1 MADGLTTAGIQVGAV
16 AIAAD
21 ITKVRL
27 HSADASGS
35 SGTTNQ
41 TAAAD
46 KTVSPTA
53 AAGVVTIPSTAFTG
67 GAANGAIHGFSVWSG
82 TTYRGYFTIDAGDTQ
97 FNAAGEFTL
106 NASPIAA
113 GTSS

>member
-1 MADGLTTAGIQVGAV
+1 MADGLTTASIQIGAA

-27 HSADASGS
+27 HTADASGS

-41 TAAAD
+41 TSAAD

-67 GAANGAIHGFSVWSG
+67 GAANGPVAGVSVWAG
-82 TTYRGYFTIDAGDTQ
+82 TTFRGYFGIDSGDTS
-97 FNAAGEFTL
+97 FNAAGEYTL
-106 NASPIAA
+106 TALTIA
-113 GTSS
+113 GSSS